1 MEKKSM
7 MITAVSPPLW
17 TQVWRGVKTI
27 FFVFTMIGSLLLF
40 SAPPLLVAILD
51 IILPTVLLHVYSS
64 DYVPVSVGTIVER
77 LRPFDFKS
85 SLVDVPLIS
94 VARSLL
100 ILFVY
105 SLCDVPGRSRGPY
118 LGTTLFCSVVSVS
131 YVAVKACVTFDG
143 SMRWRQSPEGSI
155 WQAVIMSSMLL
166 AIAHVVVAYKTN
178 CRERRKLVVFQID
191 LEAVPFTK
199 TAFDYRKSYI
209 N

>member
-1 MEKKSM
+1 
-7 MITAVSPPLW
+7 MIRV
-17 TQVWRGVKTI
+17 
-27 FFVFTMIGSLLLF
+27 FFF
-40 SAPPLLVAILD
+40 
-51 IILPTVLLHVYSS
+51 
-64 DYVPVSVGTIVER
+64 E
-77 LRPFDFKS
+77 
-85 SLVDVPLIS
+85 
-94 VARSLL
+94 
-100 ILFVY
+100 ILFWGLTTVFLGFCLVVY

-191 LEAVPFTK
+191 LEAVSIILITLYFSSG
-199 TAFDYRKSYI
+199 FNYI
-209 N
+209 MSKK